1 MKGNNFITTIWS
13 SYVSG
18 NRSRI
23 NKNHWFRD
31 YVTKIY
37 LLFLVKIKEGSAVLL
52 LFISIIKQN
61 KKLLMLFVL
70 LICKPWSSKWGFE
83 KGCVKDGKSK
93 SNRDLLKIICLII
106 QILSSY
112 QIPYNLNT
120 WQFHPVIQVEIFVL
134 NLDRKLNIPWLLSVL
149 NISILYGI
157 NKHYIIIICDIETPN
172 NKAFSLKYLLG

>member
-1 MKGNNFITTIWS
+1 MGFAFRGKNSIEDFQIRVPLTLLRKWIPS
-13 SYVSG
+13 S
-18 NRSRI
+18 R
-23 NKNHWFRD
+23 HF
-31 YVTKIY
+31 
-37 LLFLVKIKEGSAVLL
+37 
-52 LFISIIKQN
+52 
-61 KKLLMLFVL
+61 
-70 LICKPWSSKWGFE
+70 SKWGFE

-134 NLDRKLNIPWLLSVL
+134 NLDWKLNIPWLLSVL